1 MINKLI
7 ASVLPYFPKKF
18 IWLFSK
24 SYISGETIDDAM
36 RVSHEFNARGIKVTI
51 DVLGEFIRDLNE
63 ARRNKEEYINLIDF
77 AQRSGIDGNFSLK

>member
-7 ASVLPYFPKKF
+7 ASTLPYFPKKF

-36 RVSHEFNARGIKVTI
+36 RVSKELNAKKIKVTI
-51 DVLGEFIRDLNE
+51 DILGEFIETLDE
-63 ARRNKEEYINLIDF
+63 AEANKKDSQIGR
-77 AQRSGIDGNFSLK
+77 AHV